1 MERRLRIPPLL
12 GLTFSL
18 LLNADASGQSVPLA
32 LEHVT
37 VIDVTGGPPKRD
49 VLVLIENGR
58 TQEELGRMLA
68 QVESGAQR
76 AQ

>member
-1 MERRLRIPPLL
+1 MERRLRIPLLL
-12 GLTFSL
+12 GPTFSL

-32 LEHVT
+32 LEHGT
-37 VIDVTGGPPKRD
+37 VIDGTGGPPKRD
-49 VLVLIENGR
+49 VLVLVEKGC

-68 QVESGAQR
+68 QVESGAER

>member
-1 MERRLRIPPLL
+1 VERRLRIPLLL

-18 LLNADASGQSVPLA
+18 LLDAGASGRSVPLA
-32 LEHVT
+32 LKHVT

-49 VLVLIENGR
+49 VLALVEKGR

-68 QVESGAQR
+68 QVESGAER

>member
-1 MERRLRIPPLL
+1 MRTPQANPRP
-12 GLTFSL
+12 F
-18 LLNADASGQSVPLA
+18 A
-32 LEHVT
+32 LEQVT

-49 VLVLIENGR
+49 VLVLVEKGR
-58 TQEELGRMLA
+58 TQDELGRMLA

>member
-1 MERRLRIPPLL
+1 MERRLRIPLLL

-18 LLNADASGQSVPLA
+18 LLTADASGQSVPLA

-49 VLVLIENGR
+49 VLVLVEKGR

-68 QVESGAQR
+68 QVESGAEQ

>member
-1 MERRLRIPPLL
+1 MERRLRIPLLL

-18 LLNADASGQSVPLA
+18 LLSADASGQSVPLA

-49 VLVLIENGR
+49 VLALVEKGR